1 MAKII
6 AFASSAI
13 KGTIYTL
20 ATI

>member
-13 KGTIYTL
+13 TATIYTL

>member
-13 KGTIYTL
+13 TGTIYTL

>member
-6 AFASSAI
+6 AFASLAI
-13 KGTIYTL
+13 TGIIYTL